1 MNAISM
7 STGAVQHIVL
17 PVDDMGRTADFYC
30 RLLGF
35 QPVTDYDSVMLLT
48 NGHVTLTLR
57 PRAADESPWGYTQF
71 GLSLP
76 GRAELDAAARL
87 LADCGVPHQAIHHF
101 ADIGIFVLSLR
112 DPDDNRVDLIVPADK
127 G

>member
-1 MNAISM
+1 M

-17 PVDDMGRTADFYC
+17 PVADMGRTADFYC

-76 GRAELDAAARL
+76 GRVELDAAARL

-112 DPDDNRVDLIVPADK
+112 DPDDNRVDLIVPDDK

>member
-7 STGAVQHIVL
+7 TTEAVQHIVL
-17 PVDDMGRTADFYC
+17 QVGDMGRAADFYC
-30 RLLGF
+30 KLLGF
-35 QPVTDYDSVMLLT
+35 QAVTDFDASMLLT

-57 PRAADESPWGYTQF
+57 PRAAGESIWGYTQF

-76 GRAELDAAARL
+76 GRAELEAAARL
-87 LADCGVPHQAIHHF
+87 LVDCGVRHQAVRYF
-101 ADIGIFVLSLR
+101 PEMGAYVLSLR
-112 DPDDNRVDLIVPADK
+112 DPDDNRVDLIVPSDK